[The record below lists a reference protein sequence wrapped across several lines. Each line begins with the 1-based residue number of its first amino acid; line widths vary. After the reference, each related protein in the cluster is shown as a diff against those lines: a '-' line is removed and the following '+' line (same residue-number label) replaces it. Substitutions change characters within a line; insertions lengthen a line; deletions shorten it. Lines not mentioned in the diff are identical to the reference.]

1 MVVSARLDIFKMGSA
16 AAAAATNWVAE
27 WAGSICSLA
36 ADDDDDAQR
45 YNGSGRNCVTATAAT
60 AAIFPQNRVIDGIK
74 QPNRCHN

>member
-36 ADDDDDAQR
+36 AADDDAQR
-45 YNGSGRNCVTATAAT
+45 YNGSGRNCVTATAAI
-60 AAIFPQNRVIDGIK
+60 AAIFLQNRVIDGIK